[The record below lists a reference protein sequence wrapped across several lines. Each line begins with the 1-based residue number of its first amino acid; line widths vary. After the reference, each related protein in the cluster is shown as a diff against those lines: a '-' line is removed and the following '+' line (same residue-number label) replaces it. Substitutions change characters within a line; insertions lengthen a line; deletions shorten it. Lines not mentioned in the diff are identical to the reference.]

1 MKIKTYQVQ
10 EKGLYRFLGSLEVQI
25 MEIMWMVDK
34 VSIKDVQELLSEV
47 TPYSFT
53 TIMTVMNR
61 LYDKGLLEKKTLGK
75 GRTKS
80 TLFRALSTKD
90 DFLAEQTRDVT
101 RGLMDEFED
110 YVVTHFIDAMDEADP
125 SLIQKLEQK
134 LEAIKKRTD
143 R

>member
-25 MEIMWMVDK
+25 MEIMWTVDK
-34 VSIKDVQELLSEV
+34 VSIKDVQEILSKV

-61 LYDKGLLEKKTLGK
+61 LYDKGLLEKETLGK

-80 TLFRALSTKD
+80 TLFQALSTKD
-90 DFLAEQTRDVT
+90 DFLTEHTRDVT

-110 YVVTHFIDAMDEADP
+110 YVVTHFIDAMDEVDP

-134 LEAIKKRTD
+134 LESIKKRTD
-143 R
+143 G